1 MDNIITFIFFAS
13 LFGFIFLNMLFVE
26 KDEKIDWIFE
36 KISIFLIVVS
46 INIFISILYLIVFSS
61 PLKWDHKTD
70 WNIETEEKV
79 KEAVCYFSN
88 DPDEVGFRNIFK
100 VDEGTWCGEVNL
112 PSHEGGMLGFRKFVI
127 HDGNID
133 NWSVNDDI
141 MNKYCSEWRENLLDS
156 LSSN

>member
-1 MDNIITFIFFAS
+1 MDNIITFIFFAG
-13 LFGFIFLNMLFVE
+13 LFGFIFLNMLFMGRG
-26 KDEKIDWIFE
+26 EKIDWIVG
-36 KISIFLIVVS
+36 KISIFLFVV
-46 INIFISILYLIVFSS
+46 IAITILYLIAFSS

-70 WNIETEEKV
+70 WNIKTEEKV
-79 KEAVCYFSN
+79 KEAVRYFSN
-88 DPDEVGFRNIFK
+88 DPDEVGFRNISK

-133 NWSVNDDI
+133 DWPVSDDI
-141 MNKYCSEWRENLLDS
+141 MNKYCSEWRENLLDI